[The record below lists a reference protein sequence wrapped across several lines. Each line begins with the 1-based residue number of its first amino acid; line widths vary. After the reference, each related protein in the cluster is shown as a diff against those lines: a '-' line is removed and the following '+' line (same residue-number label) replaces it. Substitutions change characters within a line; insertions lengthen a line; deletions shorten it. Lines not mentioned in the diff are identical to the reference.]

1 MLNLKKKQPTV
12 STTTKIIPLT
22 TANPV
27 GGEAVHAVAVE
38 AAGVVA
44 AAAVVV
50 EAKEITTTATLAR
63 KAKVEGAMEAVAE
76 AVVEINKV
84 IKIIKEAAE
93 AEAEAK
99 AIEDDKNKT
108 NLKTIK
114 LIKITLLE

>member
-44 AAAVVV
+44 AAAAVV
-50 EAKEITTTATLAR
+50 EAKEITTTATLAQ
-63 KAKVEGAMEAVAE
+63 KAKMVGAMEAVAE
-76 AVVEINKV
+76 AVVEIN
-84 IKIIKEAAE
+84 KIIKEAAE